1 VKILSALRRLGSI
14 ALLAGAFAPAWAA
27 QQSED
32 SPSLNDLLIRM
43 QSNLSNYLS
52 NVPNF
57 FCDEHVDSYLS
68 QRRAARKE
76 TVTESIFR
84 MRRSKNA
91 ADQNVFVESRE
102 VSKVDKKAAQGEEIH
117 GPAVFSGAFT
127 NAVSIVSLEL
137 MHCYSY
143 HLEPHEHLGKSPA
156 IVVAFTSLDSSLT
169 DKTCI
174 SPEHESGRA
183 WIDPTDFHLMRVED
197 RIPNH
202 EAVNGI
208 LTLWTWE
215 IEYAPV
221 AFDAKTF
228 WMPKTISTKAVA
240 NDDLAEWGFKAR
252 YSNYHKMTVT
262 SHILT
267 DAGESPP

>member
-1 VKILSALRRLGSI
+1 VKLLPSLLSLGSI
-14 ALLAGAFAPAWAA
+14 ALLTAAIASARAA
-27 QQSED
+27 QPSDD

-43 QSNLSNYLS
+43 QSNLSGYLS
-52 NVPNF
+52 SVPNF
-57 FCDEHVDSYLS
+57 FCDEHVESSLS
-68 QRRAARKE
+68 QRGAARKE
-76 TVTESIFR
+76 TMPESIFR
-84 MRRSKNA
+84 MRRSKNPA
-91 ADQNVFVESRE
+91 GQNVFLESRE
-102 VSKVDKKAAQGEEIH
+102 IRTIDKKAAQGEEIH

-137 MHCYSY
+137 SHCYSY
-143 HLEPHEHLGKSPA
+143 HLEPHEHLGKTPA
-156 IVVAFTSLDSSLT
+156 IVVAFTSLDSALT

-208 LTLWTWE
+208 LTQWTWE

-228 WMPKTISTKAVA
+228 WMPKTISTRAVA
-240 NDDLAEWGFKAR
+240 NDDRAEWGFKAR
-252 YSNYHKMTVT
+252 YGNYHKMTVT

-267 DAGESPP
+267 DSGESPP